1 MCSSKIFFRFSIVV
15 LVFGI
20 QSCRER
26 NFDQSKITMRP
37 KIYMEGSSPIPL
49 FDEYDLK
56 GIQIGT
62 VQNIFSD
69 DQKDRVFAIWLS
81 LDRRSSFYVQK
92 ETSSNLGRRFQLVA
106 NGQVLG
112 IHPIERTITSG
123 VLPFILST
131 KMNEQEARFLY
142 EQLGQSIVYLQAELQ
157 KEKR

>member
-1 MCSSKIFFRFSIVV
+1 MCSSKIFFRFSIVLFV
-15 LVFGI
+15 LGI
-20 QSCRER
+20 QSCKER

-49 FDEYDLK
+49 FDEYDMK

-69 DQKDRVFAIWLS
+69 DEKDRVFAIWLS
-81 LDRRSSFYVQK
+81 FDRRSSFYVQK
-92 ETSSNLGRRFQLVA
+92 ETSSNLGRRLQLVA

-112 IHPIERTITSG
+112 IHPIERTISNG

-131 KMNEQEARFLY
+131 RMNEQEARFLY
-142 EQLGQSIVYLQAELQ
+142 EQLGQSITYLQAELQ

>member
-1 MCSSKIFFRFSIVV
+1 
-15 LVFGI
+15 
-20 QSCRER
+20 
-26 NFDQSKITMRP
+26 
-37 KIYMEGSSPIPL
+37 MEGSSPIPL
-49 FDEYDLK
+49 FDEYDIN

-69 DQKDRVFAIWLS
+69 DEKDRVFAIWLS

-92 ETSSNLGRRFQLVA
+92 ETSSNLGRRLQLVA

-112 IHPIERTITSG
+112 IHPIERTISNG

-131 KMNEQEARFLY
+131 RMNEQEARFLY

-157 KEKR
+157 KENR